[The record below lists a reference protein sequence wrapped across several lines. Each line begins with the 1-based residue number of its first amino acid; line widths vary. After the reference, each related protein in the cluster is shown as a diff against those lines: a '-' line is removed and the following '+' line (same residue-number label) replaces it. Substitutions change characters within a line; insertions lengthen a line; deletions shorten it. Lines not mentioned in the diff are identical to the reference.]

1 MEEHERDPIQEIA
14 LFSFHHK
21 KEQFMDGSS
30 VNAMKYYGEI
40 MELERGEIASRETMP
55 DVEECCDA

>member
-1 MEEHERDPIQEIA
+1 MKEIPFKR
-14 LFSFHHK
+14 LLYLVFITK

>member
-1 MEEHERDPIQEIA
+1 MKEIPFMR
-14 LFSFHHK
+14 LLYLVFITK